1 MKCRLQSLDSK
12 GDQVS
17 DIYTKLIKSR
27 IIRYSDCVKLFEHL
41 SNKCNEMLERC
52 RPFLSYLKP
61 LFQSEAKCKAIDV
74 KSYASI
80 THFHNKGFALSLVL
94 KVKGFGTQKWPFG
107 LRLDLRQLNI

>member
-1 MKCRLQSLDSK
+1 MQSLDSK

-17 DIYTKLIKSR
+17 DIYTKLIKSC

-41 SNKCNEMLERC
+41 SNKCNEMFERYW
-52 RPFLSYLKP
+52 PFLSYLKP

-74 KSYASI
+74 KMIFSSYASI
-80 THFHNKGFALSLVL
+80 THFHNKGFALNLVL

-107 LRLDLRQLNI
+107 LSLICVN